1 MRRRFVGLALVA
13 LLALPLAG
21 CFPKTLLQSVI
32 FVVYYKLIT
41 TGSPYKAKASSS
53 STDVDVL
60 VDAEVGGTSGT
71 YDVTLYD
78 NESEDTFGTFTG
90 ETTLKKGRFIT
101 IKDNGSEGLLS
112 TVENMV
118 SKSLGGAAVS
128 ITKAKAKVTA
138 NQEPGGVAATFKATV
153 KFTGTVDSGPSTG
166 AKIKGGKITAGHT
179 WDFE

>member
-1 MRRRFVGLALVA
+1 MRRRLVA
-13 LLALPLAG
+13 LGLVALIAVPLAG
-21 CFPKTLLQSVI
+21 CFPKSIYEIIL
-32 FVVYYKLIT
+32 FDMYYKLIT
-41 TGSPYKAKASSS
+41 TGSPYKAKASPV
-53 STDVDVL
+53 STDVEVL

-78 NESEDTFGTFTG
+78 NETEDTFGTFTG

-112 TVENMV
+112 TVENLV
-118 SKSLGGAAVS
+118 SKSLDGADVS

-153 KFTGTVDSGPSTG
+153 KFTGTVNSGPSSG